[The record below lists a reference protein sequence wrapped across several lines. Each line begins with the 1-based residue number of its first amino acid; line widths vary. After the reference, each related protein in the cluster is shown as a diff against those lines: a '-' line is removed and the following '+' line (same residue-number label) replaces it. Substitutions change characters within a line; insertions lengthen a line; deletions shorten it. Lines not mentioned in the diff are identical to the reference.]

1 MQNKGLSLIVL
12 MMVAGLFVLPARA
25 QDGLPTAEQPALV
38 APADKVA
45 PEETAQERMD
55 KAKQRREE
63 LEKMRAERM
72 AAAKER
78 AEKRTGTTPQ
88 PEAEAAP
95 QLQAQPE
102 TPRIAPVM
110 PDLGQIMPTPA
121 VEQNPSQEQI
131 QEENRRR
138 LEEEL
143 KSTTISDKGVVDF
156 PNRPSLGALEL
167 TPLPGIN
174 ESGIAG
180 PLPMGKSVS
189 GKDLPSE
196 QLLGRITPEV
206 FQEMADLERGN
217 TFLKLQ
223 KEKETLKND
232 LEAIK
237 AKYRKDR
244 LDEIEKRENVVRTRI
259 QWWQEQEKLRLAIEK
274 KQEEEEELARKIA
287 MKEAERDQVQEEAK
301 RRLRAQ
307 GRKTATSDQSGQVE
321 EIEVAVD
328 QVPERVEVVP
338 QAMESLYAIESIR
351 GIGTDLSARIRSKGD
366 GMVYDVKRD
375 DILPTGHVVQE
386 VKKDTLIV
394 AYGNRVDQLVF
405 RPNQQ

>member
-1 MQNKGLSLIVL
+1 MRNKGLSLIVL
-12 MMVAGLFVLPARA
+12 LMISGMYVLPVQA
-25 QDGLPTAEQPALV
+25 QDGQPVAETPAQV
-38 APADKVA
+38 APAETTAVA
-45 PEETAQERMD
+45 ETAQERME

-63 LEKMRAERM
+63 LEKIRAERM

-78 AEKRTGTTPQ
+78 AEKRTAVTPK
-88 PEAEAAP
+88 PEVQAP
-95 QLQAQPE
+95 QLQE
-102 TPRIAPVM
+102 TPKVVPTV
-110 PDLGQIMPTPA
+110 PDLGQIMPAPTDNA
-121 VEQNPSQEQI
+121 GSNQEQL

-143 KSTTISDKGVVDF
+143 KSTTVSDKGVVDF

-223 KEKETLKND
+223 MEKEKLKND
-232 LEAIK
+232 LEALK
-237 AKYRKDR
+237 ATYRKNR

-259 QWWQEQEKLRLAIEK
+259 QWWQEQEKLRMAIEK
-274 KQEEEEELARKIA
+274 KQEEEAELARKVA

-301 RRLRAQ
+301 RRLRTQAQ
-307 GRKTATSDQSGQVE
+307 KPATTDQKQTTADGKS
-321 EIEVAVD
+321 
-328 QVPERVEVVP
+328 PEKVEVVP
-338 QAMESLYAIESIR
+338 QSMESLYTIESIR
-351 GIGTDLSARIRSKGD
+351 GVGSELSAKIRSKGD
-366 GMVYDVKRD
+366 GMVLVVKQD

-394 AYGNRVDQLVF
+394 AFGNRVDQLIF
-405 RPNQQ
+405 RPNQN